1 MLSLQSRSINGTNKT
16 NSSSNKGWTTGEE
29 TAFICLDI
37 IAIVCHLCGL
47 YLLWSL
53 RARRQAKTRH
63 ALIANLSVCVIIVV
77 TTEIIKMG
85 VNHILSEAYM
95 KRKFIGPYINF
106 QYALDVSVYISTLFS
121 ITINQLLQV
130 VLTLRYPLYIT
141 FRRVKI
147 FLLTIWTFS
156 VCFCVTLTIWNKC
169 RVLLSYLVPA
179 SDVLFVIFFILA
191 NIFIFHRFKM
201 SRNPPTY
208 CRQPSGNLRRIS
220 AWNAFKKS
228 HFVSSFMLG
237 LSYLICMAFPGI
249 AASIFHVILDQP
261 NIPRA
266 FDATLIVLTKV
277 SWIVEVC
284 IYVLVDADVRQH
296 LHRKRRVHQIHIEN
310 SQRH

>member
-1 MLSLQSRSINGTNKT
+1 
-16 NSSSNKGWTTGEE
+16 
-29 TAFICLDI
+29 
-37 IAIVCHLCGL
+37 
-47 YLLWSL
+47 
-53 RARRQAKTRH
+53 
-63 ALIANLSVCVIIVV
+63 
-77 TTEIIKMG
+77 
-85 VNHILSEAYM
+85 
-95 KRKFIGPYINF
+95 
-106 QYALDVSVYISTLFS
+106 
-121 ITINQLLQV
+121 
-130 VLTLRYPLYIT
+130 
-141 FRRVKI
+141 
-147 FLLTIWTFS
+147 
-156 VCFCVTLTIWNKC
+156 
-169 RVLLSYLVPA
+169 
-179 SDVLFVIFFILA
+179 
-191 NIFIFHRFKM
+191 M

-310 SQRH
+310 SQRHQTNANEVGRLQTMTSRMWGEGIYSLVYCTRCRKTNVSGCLCLN